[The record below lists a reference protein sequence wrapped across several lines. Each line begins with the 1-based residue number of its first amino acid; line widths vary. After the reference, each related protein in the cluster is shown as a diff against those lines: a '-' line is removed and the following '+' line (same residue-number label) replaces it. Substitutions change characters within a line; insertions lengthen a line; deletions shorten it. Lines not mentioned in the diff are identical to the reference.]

1 MGIMREDWGETSA
14 DQIISSPMS
23 LILRSGLSA
32 GMVAAW
38 MLTQSS
44 LGVGAARAEERRN
57 WLKVPERTVNSV
69 QPAAI
74 PTSRFTAT
82 SYRYRLAPGDRLV
95 MSVFKIEGYEAA
107 VEVLSD
113 GTINLPR
120 LGTVAVWGLT
130 LEEARQKITKGYRQI
145 LRRPIVYLDL
155 VRQRPIRVT
164 VTGEVE
170 RPGIYTLQ
178 VNANKADID
187 AGLGS
192 GGGWPTLVDVIAR
205 AGGITAVGDL
215 SSLELMRPGSA
226 NGAQSKRYQFDYL
239 TVLKNGG
246 HAPNPLIY
254 DGDSVR
260 VVRADSPTTTDLIAG
275 SISNFS
281 PALIQ
286 VAVIGEVRSPGA
298 LQVPPNSP
306 LAAAILKAGG
316 IEPVRGSL
324 ARVAVIRTER
334 DGSTS
339 VKKVTYSPDA
349 LLSNPNNPPLRQGD
363 IVVVDRNVRTQIT
376 DGMNAALEPLNPI
389 VNAMSILRVLGLP
402 SPTGN

>member
-1 MGIMREDWGETSA
+1 
-14 DQIISSPMS
+14 MS

-32 GMVAAW
+32 GMVLAW
-38 MLTQSS
+38 MLTLSS
-44 LGVGAARAEERRN
+44 LGVGAARSEERRN
-57 WLKVPERTVNSV
+57 WLKVPERSVKTVE
-69 QPAAI
+69 PAAAPI
-74 PTSRFTAT
+74 SRFTAT
-82 SYRYRLAPGDRLV
+82 SYRYRLAPGDQLV
-95 MSVFKIEGYEAA
+95 MSVFKIEGYEAK

-120 LGTVAVWGLT
+120 LGTVLVWGLT

-155 VRQRPIRVT
+155 ARQRPIRVT

-178 VNANKADID
+178 VNASKADID
-187 AGLGS
+187 KGLGS

-215 SSLELMRPGSA
+215 SSLELMRPSYT
-226 NGAQSKRYQFDYL
+226 NGGQSKRYKFDYL

-286 VAVIGEVRSPGA
+286 VAVIGEVKSPGSI
-298 LQVPPNSP
+298 QVPPNSP
-306 LAAAILKAGG
+306 LAAAVLKAGG
-316 IEPVRGSL
+316 IQPIRGSI

-339 VKKVTYSPDA
+339 VKKMTYSPDA

-389 VNAMSILRVLGLP
+389 VNAMSIFRVLGLP
-402 SPTGN
+402 SPFGTEN

>member
-1 MGIMREDWGETSA
+1 M
-14 DQIISSPMS
+14 
-23 LILRSGLSA
+23 LFILRSGLSA

-38 MLTQSS
+38 MLS
-44 LGVGAARAEERRN
+44 LSLLGEGVAQAEERRN
-57 WLKVPERTVNSV
+57 WLKVPERSVKTV
-69 QPAAI
+69 QPAAV
-74 PTSRFTAT
+74 PMSRFAAK
-82 SYRYRLAPGDRLV
+82 SYRYRLAPGDKLV
-95 MSVFKIEGYEAA
+95 MSVFKIEGYEAS

-130 LEEARQKITKGYRQI
+130 LEEARQKITEGYRKI

-178 VNANKADID
+178 VNASKADID

-215 SSLELMRPGSA
+215 SNLELMRPNYPNDS
-226 NGAQSKRYQFDYL
+226 QSKRYKFNYL

-260 VVRADSPTTTDLIAG
+260 VVRADSPTTADLIAG

-339 VKKVTYSPDA
+339 VKKLTYSPDA

-363 IVVVDRNVRTQIT
+363 IVVVDRNIRTQIT
-376 DGMNAALEPLNPI
+376 DGMNAALEPLDPI

>member
-1 MGIMREDWGETSA
+1 
-14 DQIISSPMS
+14 MS

-32 GMVAAW
+32 GMVVAW
-38 MLTQSS
+38 ILTLSS

-57 WLKVPERTVNSV
+57 WLKVPERSVKTV
-69 QPAAI
+69 QPAAAPI
-74 PTSRFTAT
+74 SRYTAT
-82 SYRYRLAPGDRLV
+82 SYRYRLAPGDQLL
-95 MSVFKIEGYEAA
+95 MSVFKIEGYEAK

-120 LGTVAVWGLT
+120 LGTVLVWGLT
-130 LEEARQKITKGYRQI
+130 LEEARQKITKGYGQI

-155 VRQRPIRVT
+155 ARQRPIRVT

-178 VNANKADID
+178 VNASKADID
-187 AGLGS
+187 QGLGS

-215 SSLELMRPGSA
+215 SSLELMRPSYT
-226 NGAQSKRYQFDYL
+226 NGGQSKRYKFDYL

-286 VAVIGEVRSPGA
+286 VAVIGEVKSPGSI
-298 LQVPPNSP
+298 QVPPNSP
-306 LAAAILKAGG
+306 LAAAVLKAGG
-316 IEPVRGSL
+316 IEPIRGSI

-339 VKKVTYSPDA
+339 VKKMTYSPDA
-349 LLSNPNNPPLRQGD
+349 LLSSPNNPPLRQGD
-363 IVVVDRNVRTQIT
+363 IIVVDRNVRTQIT

-389 VNAMSILRVLGLP
+389 VNAMSIFRVLGLP
-402 SPTGN
+402 SPFGTEN

>member
-1 MGIMREDWGETSA
+1 
-14 DQIISSPMS
+14 MS

-32 GMVAAW
+32 GMVVAW
-38 MLTQSS
+38 MLTLSS
-44 LGVGAARAEERRN
+44 LGVGAARSEERRN
-57 WLKVPERTVNSV
+57 WLKVPERSVKTVE
-69 QPAAI
+69 PAATPI
-74 PTSRFTAT
+74 SRYTAT
-82 SYRYRLAPGDRLV
+82 SYRYRLAPGDQLV
-95 MSVFKIEGYEAA
+95 MSVFKIEGYEAK

-120 LGTVAVWGLT
+120 LGTVLVWGLT

-155 VRQRPIRVT
+155 ARQRPIRVT

-178 VNANKADID
+178 VNASKADID
-187 AGLGS
+187 QGLGS

-215 SSLELMRPGSA
+215 SSLELMRPSYT
-226 NGAQSKRYQFDYL
+226 NGGQSKRYKFDYL

-286 VAVIGEVRSPGA
+286 VAVLGEVKSPGSI
-298 LQVPPNSP
+298 QVPPNSP
-306 LAAAILKAGG
+306 LAAAVLKAGG
-316 IEPVRGSL
+316 IEPIRGSI

-339 VKKVTYSPDA
+339 IKKMTYSPDA

-389 VNAMSILRVLGLP
+389 VNAMSIFRVLGLP
-402 SPTGN
+402 SPFGTDN

>member
-1 MGIMREDWGETSA
+1 
-14 DQIISSPMS
+14 MS
-23 LILRSGLSA
+23 LILRSGFSA
-32 GMVAAW
+32 GMVVAW
-38 MLTQSS
+38 LLTLSS

-57 WLKVPERTVNSV
+57 WLKVPERSVKTVE
-69 QPAAI
+69 PAATPI
-74 PTSRFTAT
+74 SRYTAT
-82 SYRYRLAPGDRLV
+82 SYRYRLAPGDQLV
-95 MSVFKIEGYEAA
+95 MSVFKIEGYEAK

-120 LGTVAVWGLT
+120 LGTVLVWGLT

-155 VRQRPIRVT
+155 ARQRPIRVT

-178 VNANKADID
+178 VNASKADID
-187 AGLGS
+187 KGLGS

-215 SSLELMRPGSA
+215 SSLELMRPSYT
-226 NGAQSKRYQFDYL
+226 NGGQSKRYKFDYL

-286 VAVIGEVRSPGA
+286 VAVIGEVKRPGSI
-298 LQVPPNSP
+298 QVPPNSP
-306 LAAAILKAGG
+306 LAAAVLKAGG
-316 IEPVRGSL
+316 IEPIRGSI

-339 VKKVTYSPDA
+339 VKKMTYSPDA

-389 VNAMSILRVLGLP
+389 VNAMSIFRVLGLP
-402 SPTGN
+402 SPFGTEN

>member
-1 MGIMREDWGETSA
+1 
-14 DQIISSPMS
+14 
-23 LILRSGLSA
+23 
-32 GMVAAW
+32 MVVAW
-38 MLTQSS
+38 MLTLSS
-44 LGVGAARAEERRN
+44 LGVGTARSEERRN
-57 WLKVPERTVNSV
+57 WLKVPERSVKTVE
-69 QPAAI
+69 PAAAPI
-74 PTSRFTAT
+74 SRFTAT
-82 SYRYRLAPGDRLV
+82 SYRYRLAPGDQLV
-95 MSVFKIEGYEAA
+95 MSVFKIEGYEAK

-120 LGTVAVWGLT
+120 LGTVLVWGLT

-155 VRQRPIRVT
+155 ARQRPIRVT

-178 VNANKADID
+178 VNASKADID
-187 AGLGS
+187 KGLGS

-215 SSLELMRPGSA
+215 SSLELMRPSYT
-226 NGAQSKRYQFDYL
+226 NGGQSKRYKFDYL

-286 VAVIGEVRSPGA
+286 VAVIGEVKSPGSI
-298 LQVPPNSP
+298 QVPPNSP
-306 LAAAILKAGG
+306 LAAAVLKAGG
-316 IEPVRGSL
+316 IEPIRGSI

-339 VKKVTYSPDA
+339 VKKMTYSPDA

-389 VNAMSILRVLGLP
+389 VNAMSIFRVLGLP
-402 SPTGN
+402 SPFGDEN

>member
-1 MGIMREDWGETSA
+1 
-14 DQIISSPMS
+14 MS

-32 GMVAAW
+32 GMVVAW
-38 MLTQSS
+38 MLTLSS
-44 LGVGAARAEERRN
+44 LGVGAARSEERRN
-57 WLKVPERTVNSV
+57 WLKVPERSVKTVE
-69 QPAAI
+69 PAAAPI
-74 PTSRFTAT
+74 SRFTAT
-82 SYRYRLAPGDRLV
+82 SYRYRLAPGDQLV
-95 MSVFKIEGYEAA
+95 MSVFKIEGYEAK

-120 LGTVAVWGLT
+120 LGTVLVWGLT

-155 VRQRPIRVT
+155 ARQRPIRVT

-178 VNANKADID
+178 VNASKADID
-187 AGLGS
+187 QGLGS

-215 SSLELMRPGSA
+215 SSLELMRPSYT
-226 NGAQSKRYQFDYL
+226 NGGQSKRYKFDYL

-286 VAVIGEVRSPGA
+286 VAVIGEVKSPGSI
-298 LQVPPNSP
+298 QVPPNSP

-316 IEPVRGSL
+316 IQPIRGSI

-339 VKKVTYSPDA
+339 VKKMTYSPDA

-389 VNAMSILRVLGLP
+389 VNAMSIFRVLGLP
-402 SPTGN
+402 SPFGTEN

>member
-1 MGIMREDWGETSA
+1 
-14 DQIISSPMS
+14 MS

-32 GMVAAW
+32 GMVVAW
-38 MLTQSS
+38 MLTLSS
-44 LGVGAARAEERRN
+44 LGVGAARSEERRN
-57 WLKVPERTVNSV
+57 WLKVPERSVKTVE
-69 QPAAI
+69 PAAAPI
-74 PTSRFTAT
+74 SRFTAT
-82 SYRYRLAPGDRLV
+82 SYRYRLAPGDQLV
-95 MSVFKIEGYEAA
+95 MSVFKIEGYEAK

-120 LGTVAVWGLT
+120 LGTVLVWGLT

-155 VRQRPIRVT
+155 ARQRPIRVT

-178 VNANKADID
+178 VNASKADID
-187 AGLGS
+187 KGLGS

-215 SSLELMRPGSA
+215 SSLELMRPSYT
-226 NGAQSKRYQFDYL
+226 NGGQSKRYKFDYL

-286 VAVIGEVRSPGA
+286 VAVIGEVKSPGSI
-298 LQVPPNSP
+298 QVPPNSP
-306 LAAAILKAGG
+306 LAAAVLKAGG
-316 IEPVRGSL
+316 IEPIRGSI

-339 VKKVTYSPDA
+339 VKKMTYSPDA

-389 VNAMSILRVLGLP
+389 VNAMSIFRVLGLP
-402 SPTGN
+402 SPFGTEN

>member
-1 MGIMREDWGETSA
+1 M
-14 DQIISSPMS
+14 P

-32 GMVAAW
+32 GMVVAW
-38 MLTQSS
+38 LLTLSS
-44 LGVGAARAEERRN
+44 LGVGAARSEERRN
-57 WLKVPERTVNSV
+57 WLKVPERSVKTVE
-69 QPAAI
+69 PAVTPI
-74 PTSRFTAT
+74 SRYVAT
-82 SYRYRLAPGDRLV
+82 SYRYRLAPGDQLV
-95 MSVFKIEGYEAA
+95 MSVFKIEGYEAK

-120 LGTVAVWGLT
+120 LGTVLVWGLT

-155 VRQRPIRVT
+155 ARQRPIRVT

-178 VNANKADID
+178 VNASKADID
-187 AGLGS
+187 KGLGS

-215 SSLELMRPGSA
+215 SSLELMRPSYT
-226 NGAQSKRYQFDYL
+226 NGGQSKRYKFDYL

-281 PALIQ
+281 PAFIQ
-286 VAVIGEVRSPGA
+286 VAVIGEVKSPGSI
-298 LQVPPNSP
+298 QVPPNSP
-306 LAAAILKAGG
+306 LAAAVLKAGG
-316 IEPVRGSL
+316 IEPIRGSI

-339 VKKVTYSPDA
+339 VKKMTYSPDA

-389 VNAMSILRVLGLP
+389 VNAMSIFRVLGLP
-402 SPTGN
+402 SPFGTEN

>member
-1 MGIMREDWGETSA
+1 
-14 DQIISSPMS
+14 MS

-32 GMVAAW
+32 GMVVAW
-38 MLTQSS
+38 MLTLSS
-44 LGVGAARAEERRN
+44 LGVGAARSEERRN
-57 WLKVPERTVNSV
+57 WLKVPERSVKTV
-69 QPAAI
+69 QPAAAPI
-74 PTSRFTAT
+74 SRFTAT
-82 SYRYRLAPGDRLV
+82 SYRYRLAPGDQLV
-95 MSVFKIEGYEAA
+95 MSVFKIEGYEAQ

-120 LGTVAVWGLT
+120 LGTVLVWGLT

-155 VRQRPIRVT
+155 ARQRPIRVT

-178 VNANKADID
+178 VNASKADID
-187 AGLGS
+187 QGLGS

-215 SSLELMRPGSA
+215 SSLELMRPSYT
-226 NGAQSKRYQFDYL
+226 NGGQSKRYKFDYL

-286 VAVIGEVRSPGA
+286 VAVIGEVKSPGSI
-298 LQVPPNSP
+298 QVPPNSP

-316 IEPVRGSL
+316 IQPIRGSI
-324 ARVAVIRTER
+324 ARVAVIRTDR

-339 VKKVTYSPDA
+339 VKKMTYSPDA

-389 VNAMSILRVLGLP
+389 VNAMSIFRVLGLP
-402 SPTGN
+402 SPFGTEN

>member
-1 MGIMREDWGETSA
+1 
-14 DQIISSPMS
+14 MS

-32 GMVAAW
+32 GMVVAW
-38 MLTQSS
+38 MLTLSS
-44 LGVGAARAEERRN
+44 LGVGAARSEERRN
-57 WLKVPERTVNSV
+57 WLKVPERSVKTVE
-69 QPAAI
+69 PAAAPI
-74 PTSRFTAT
+74 SRFMAT
-82 SYRYRLAPGDRLV
+82 SYRYRLAPGDQLV
-95 MSVFKIEGYEAA
+95 MSVFKIEGYEAK

-120 LGTVAVWGLT
+120 LGTVLVWGLT

-155 VRQRPIRVT
+155 ARQRPIRVT

-178 VNANKADID
+178 VNASKADID
-187 AGLGS
+187 QGLGS

-215 SSLELMRPGSA
+215 SSLELMRPSYT
-226 NGAQSKRYQFDYL
+226 NGGQSKRYKFDYL

-260 VVRADSPTTTDLIAG
+260 VVRADSPKTTDLIAG

-286 VAVIGEVRSPGA
+286 VAVIGEVKSPGSI
-298 LQVPPNSP
+298 QVPPNSP
-306 LAAAILKAGG
+306 LAAAVLKAGG
-316 IEPVRGSL
+316 IEPIRGSI

-339 VKKVTYSPDA
+339 IKKMTYSPDA

-389 VNAMSILRVLGLP
+389 VNAMSIFRVLGLP
-402 SPTGN
+402 SPFGTEN

>member
-1 MGIMREDWGETSA
+1 
-14 DQIISSPMS
+14 MS

-32 GMVAAW
+32 GMVVAW
-38 MLTQSS
+38 MLTLSS
-44 LGVGAARAEERRN
+44 LGVGAARSEERRN
-57 WLKVPERTVNSV
+57 WLKVPERSVKTV
-69 QPAAI
+69 QPAAAPI
-74 PTSRFTAT
+74 SRYTAT
-82 SYRYRLAPGDRLV
+82 SYRYRLAPGDQLL
-95 MSVFKIEGYEAA
+95 MSVFKIEGYEAK

-120 LGTVAVWGLT
+120 LGTVLVWGLT
-130 LEEARQKITKGYRQI
+130 LEEARQKITKGYGQI

-155 VRQRPIRVT
+155 ARQRPIRVT

-170 RPGIYTLQ
+170 RPGVYTLQ
-178 VNANKADID
+178 VNASKADID
-187 AGLGS
+187 QGLGS

-215 SSLELMRPGSA
+215 SSLELMRPSYT
-226 NGAQSKRYQFDYL
+226 NGGQSKRYKFDYL

-286 VAVIGEVRSPGA
+286 VAVIGEVKSPGSIE
-298 LQVPPNSP
+298 VPPNSP
-306 LAAAILKAGG
+306 LAAAVLKAGG
-316 IEPVRGSL
+316 IEPIRGSI

-339 VKKVTYSPDA
+339 VKKMTYSPDA

-376 DGMNAALEPLNPI
+376 DGMNAALEPLDPI
-389 VNAMSILRVLGLP
+389 VNAMSIFRVLGLP
-402 SPTGN
+402 SPFGSDN

>member
-1 MGIMREDWGETSA
+1 
-14 DQIISSPMS
+14 MS

-32 GMVAAW
+32 GMVLAW
-38 MLTQSS
+38 LLTLSS
-44 LGVGAARAEERRN
+44 LGVGAARSEERRN
-57 WLKVPERTVNSV
+57 WLKVPERSVKTVE
-69 QPAAI
+69 PAATPI
-74 PTSRFTAT
+74 SRYTAT
-82 SYRYRLAPGDRLV
+82 SYRYRLAPGDQLV
-95 MSVFKIEGYEAA
+95 MSVFKIEGYEAK

-120 LGTVAVWGLT
+120 LGTVLVWGLT
-130 LEEARQKITKGYRQI
+130 LEEARQKITKGYKQI

-155 VRQRPIRVT
+155 ARQRPIRVT

-178 VNANKADID
+178 VNASKADID
-187 AGLGS
+187 QGLGS

-215 SSLELMRPGSA
+215 SSLELMRPSYT
-226 NGAQSKRYQFDYL
+226 NGGQSKRYKFDYL

-260 VVRADSPTTTDLIAG
+260 VVRADSLTTTDLIAG
-275 SISNFS
+275 SITNFS
-281 PALIQ
+281 RALIQ
-286 VAVIGEVRSPGA
+286 VAVIGEVQSPGA
-298 LQVPPNSP
+298 IKVPPNSP
-306 LAAAILKAGG
+306 LAAAVLKAGG
-316 IEPVRGSL
+316 IKSIRGSI

-339 VKKVTYSPDA
+339 VKKMTYSPDA
-349 LLSNPNNPPLRQGD
+349 LLSNPNTPPLRQGD
-363 IVVVDRNVRTQIT
+363 IIVVDRNVRTQIT

-389 VNAMSILRVLGLP
+389 VNAMSIFRVLGLP
-402 SPTGN
+402 SPFGSEN

>member
-1 MGIMREDWGETSA
+1 
-14 DQIISSPMS
+14 MS
-23 LILRSGLSA
+23 FILRSGLSA
-32 GMVAAW
+32 GIVIAW
-38 MLTQSS
+38 MLTLSS

-57 WLKVPERTVNSV
+57 WLKVPERSVKTV
-69 QPAAI
+69 QPAAAPI
-74 PTSRFTAT
+74 SRFTAT
-82 SYRYRLAPGDRLV
+82 SYRYRLAPGDQLV
-95 MSVFKIEGYEAA
+95 MSVFKIEGYEAK

-120 LGTVAVWGLT
+120 LGTVLVWGLT
-130 LEEARQKITKGYRQI
+130 LEEARQKITKGYKQI

-155 VRQRPIRVT
+155 ARQRPIRVT

-178 VNANKADID
+178 VNASKADID
-187 AGLGS
+187 QGLGS

-215 SSLELMRPGSA
+215 SSLELMRPSYT
-226 NGAQSKRYQFDYL
+226 NGGQSKRYKFDYL

-260 VVRADSPTTTDLIAG
+260 VVRADSLTTTDLIAG

-281 PALIQ
+281 RALIQ
-286 VAVIGEVRSPGA
+286 VAVIGEVQSPGA
-298 LQVPPNSP
+298 IQVPPNSP
-306 LAAAILKAGG
+306 LAAAVLKAGG
-316 IEPVRGSL
+316 IKPVRGSI

-339 VKKVTYSPDA
+339 VKKMTYSPDA

-376 DGMNAALEPLNPI
+376 DGMNAALEPLDPI
-389 VNAMSILRVLGLP
+389 VNAMSIFRVLGLP
-402 SPTGN
+402 SPFGTEN

>member
-1 MGIMREDWGETSA
+1 
-14 DQIISSPMS
+14 MS
-23 LILRSGLSA
+23 FILRSGLSA
-32 GMVAAW
+32 GMVIAW
-38 MLTQSS
+38 MLTLSS
-44 LGVGAARAEERRN
+44 HGVGAARAEERRN
-57 WLKVPERTVNSV
+57 WLKVPERTVKTV
-69 QPAAI
+69 QPA
-74 PTSRFTAT
+74 PTPFSRFTTT

-120 LGTVAVWGLT
+120 LGTVLVWGLT

-155 VRQRPIRVT
+155 ARQRPIRVT

-178 VNANKADID
+178 VNASKADID
-187 AGLGS
+187 QGLGS

-215 SSLELMRPGSA
+215 SSLELMRPSYT
-226 NGAQSKRYQFDYL
+226 NGGQSKRYKFDYL

-246 HAPNPLIY
+246 HAPNPLVY

-260 VVRADSPTTTDLIAG
+260 VVKADSPTTTDLIAG

-286 VAVIGEVRSPGA
+286 VAVIGEVKSPGSIE
-298 LQVPPNSP
+298 VPPNSP
-306 LAAAILKAGG
+306 LAAAVLKAGG
-316 IEPVRGSL
+316 IEPIRGSI

-339 VKKVTYSPDA
+339 VKKMTYSPDA

-376 DGMNAALEPLNPI
+376 DGMNAALEPLDPI
-389 VNAMSILRVLGLP
+389 VNAMSIFRVLGLP
-402 SPTGN
+402 SPFGTEN

>member
-1 MGIMREDWGETSA
+1 
-14 DQIISSPMS
+14 MS

-32 GMVAAW
+32 GMVVAW
-38 MLTQSS
+38 ILTLSS

-57 WLKVPERTVNSV
+57 WLKVPERSVKTV
-69 QPAAI
+69 QPAAAPI
-74 PTSRFTAT
+74 SRYTAT
-82 SYRYRLAPGDRLV
+82 SYRYRLAPGDQLL
-95 MSVFKIEGYEAA
+95 MSVFKIEGYEAK

-120 LGTVAVWGLT
+120 LGTVLVWGLT
-130 LEEARQKITKGYRQI
+130 LEEARQKITKGYGQI

-155 VRQRPIRVT
+155 ARQRPIRVT

-170 RPGIYTLQ
+170 RPGVYTLQ
-178 VNANKADID
+178 VNASKADID
-187 AGLGS
+187 QGLGS

-215 SSLELMRPGSA
+215 SSLELMRPSYTNVG
-226 NGAQSKRYQFDYL
+226 QSKRYKFDYL

-286 VAVIGEVRSPGA
+286 VAVIGEVKSPGSI
-298 LQVPPNSP
+298 QVPPNSP
-306 LAAAILKAGG
+306 LAAAVLKAGG
-316 IEPVRGSL
+316 IEPIRGSI

-339 VKKVTYSPDA
+339 VKKMTYSPDA

-376 DGMNAALEPLNPI
+376 DGMNAALEPLDPI
-389 VNAMSILRVLGLP
+389 VNAMSIFRVLGLP
-402 SPTGN
+402 SPFGSDN

>member
-1 MGIMREDWGETSA
+1 
-14 DQIISSPMS
+14 MS

-32 GMVAAW
+32 GMVVAW
-38 MLTQSS
+38 ILTLSS

-57 WLKVPERTVNSV
+57 WLKVPERSVKTV
-69 QPAAI
+69 QPAAAPI
-74 PTSRFTAT
+74 SRYTAT
-82 SYRYRLAPGDRLV
+82 SYRYRLAPGDQLL
-95 MSVFKIEGYEAA
+95 MSVFKIEGYEAK

-120 LGTVAVWGLT
+120 LGTVLVWGLT
-130 LEEARQKITKGYRQI
+130 LEEARQKITKGYGQI

-155 VRQRPIRVT
+155 ARQRPIRVT

-170 RPGIYTLQ
+170 RPGVYTLQ
-178 VNANKADID
+178 VNASKADID
-187 AGLGS
+187 QGLGS

-215 SSLELMRPGSA
+215 SSLELMRPSYT
-226 NGAQSKRYQFDYL
+226 NGGQSKRYKFDYL

-286 VAVIGEVRSPGA
+286 VAVIGEVKSPGSI
-298 LQVPPNSP
+298 QVPPNSP
-306 LAAAILKAGG
+306 LAAAVLKAGG
-316 IEPVRGSL
+316 IEPIRGSI

-339 VKKVTYSPDA
+339 VKKMTYSPDA

-376 DGMNAALEPLNPI
+376 DGMNAALEPLDPI
-389 VNAMSILRVLGLP
+389 VNAMSIFRVLGLP
-402 SPTGN
+402 SPFGSDN

>member
-1 MGIMREDWGETSA
+1 
-14 DQIISSPMS
+14 MS

-32 GMVAAW
+32 GMVVAW
-38 MLTQSS
+38 LLTLSS
-44 LGVGAARAEERRN
+44 LGVGAARSEERRN
-57 WLKVPERTVNSV
+57 WLKVPERSVKTVE
-69 QPAAI
+69 PAATPI
-74 PTSRFTAT
+74 SRYTAT
-82 SYRYRLAPGDRLV
+82 SYRYRLAPGDQLV
-95 MSVFKIEGYEAA
+95 MSVFKIEGYEAK

-120 LGTVAVWGLT
+120 LGTVLVWGLT

-155 VRQRPIRVT
+155 ARQRPIRVT

-178 VNANKADID
+178 VNASKADID
-187 AGLGS
+187 QGLGS

-215 SSLELMRPGSA
+215 SSLELMRPSYT
-226 NGAQSKRYQFDYL
+226 NGGQSKRYKFDYL

-286 VAVIGEVRSPGA
+286 VAVIGEVKRPGSI
-298 LQVPPNSP
+298 QVPPNSP
-306 LAAAILKAGG
+306 LAAAVLKAGG
-316 IEPVRGSL
+316 IEPIRGSI

-339 VKKVTYSPDA
+339 VKKMTYSPDA

-389 VNAMSILRVLGLP
+389 VNAMSIFRVLGLP
-402 SPTGN
+402 SPFGDEN

>member
-1 MGIMREDWGETSA
+1 
-14 DQIISSPMS
+14 MS

-32 GMVAAW
+32 GMVVAW
-38 MLTQSS
+38 MLTLSS
-44 LGVGAARAEERRN
+44 LGVGAARSEERRN
-57 WLKVPERTVNSV
+57 WLKVPERSVKTV
-69 QPAAI
+69 QPAAAPI
-74 PTSRFTAT
+74 SRFTAT
-82 SYRYRLAPGDRLV
+82 SYRYRLAPGDQLV
-95 MSVFKIEGYEAA
+95 MSVFKIEGYEAK

-120 LGTVAVWGLT
+120 LGTVLVWGLT

-155 VRQRPIRVT
+155 ARQRPIRVT

-178 VNANKADID
+178 VNASKADID
-187 AGLGS
+187 QGLGS

-215 SSLELMRPGSA
+215 SSLELMRPSYT
-226 NGAQSKRYQFDYL
+226 NGGQSKRYKFDYL

-260 VVRADSPTTTDLIAG
+260 VVRADSPKTIDLIAG

-286 VAVIGEVRSPGA
+286 IAVIGEVKSPGSI
-298 LQVPPNSP
+298 QVPPNSP
-306 LAAAILKAGG
+306 LAAAVLKAGG
-316 IEPVRGSL
+316 IEPIRGSI

-339 VKKVTYSPDA
+339 VKKMTYSPDA

-389 VNAMSILRVLGLP
+389 VNAMSIFRVLGLP
-402 SPTGN
+402 SPFGTEN

>member
-1 MGIMREDWGETSA
+1 
-14 DQIISSPMS
+14 MS

-32 GMVAAW
+32 GMVVAW
-38 MLTQSS
+38 MLTLSS
-44 LGVGAARAEERRN
+44 LGVGAARSEERRN
-57 WLKVPERTVNSV
+57 WLKVPERSVKTVE
-69 QPAAI
+69 PAAAVSI
-74 PTSRFTAT
+74 SRFTAT

-95 MSVFKIEGYEAA
+95 MSVFKIDGYEAS

-120 LGTVAVWGLT
+120 LGTVVVWGLT
-130 LEEARQKITKGYRQI
+130 LEEARQKITEGYKKI

-155 VRQRPIRVT
+155 ARQRPIRVT

-178 VNANKADID
+178 VNASKSDID
-187 AGLGS
+187 QGLGS

-215 SSLELMRPGSA
+215 SSLELMRPSYT
-226 NGAQSKRYQFDYL
+226 NGGQSKRYKFDYL

-286 VAVIGEVRSPGA
+286 VAVIGEVKSPGSI
-298 LQVPPNSP
+298 QVPPNSP
-306 LAAAILKAGG
+306 LAAAVLKAGG
-316 IEPVRGSL
+316 IEPIRGSI

-339 VKKVTYSPDA
+339 VKKMTYSPDA

-376 DGMNAALEPLNPI
+376 DGMNAALEPLDPI
-389 VNAMSILRVLGLP
+389 VNAMSIFRVLGLP
-402 SPTGN
+402 SPFGNDN

>member
-1 MGIMREDWGETSA
+1 MF
-14 DQIISSPMS
+14 

-32 GMVAAW
+32 GMVVAW
-38 MLTQSS
+38 MLS
-44 LGVGAARAEERRN
+44 LASFGVGTAQAEERRN
-57 WLKVPERTVNSV
+57 WLKVPERSVKSV
-69 QPAAI
+69 QPAAV
-74 PTSRFTAT
+74 PANRYSAT
-82 SYRYRLAPGDRLV
+82 SYRYRLAPGDQLV
-95 MSVFKIEGYEAA
+95 MSVFKIEGYEAS

-120 LGTVAVWGLT
+120 LGTVLVWGLT

-155 VRQRPIRVT
+155 ARQRPIRVT

-178 VNANKADID
+178 VNASKADID

-215 SSLELMRPGSA
+215 SSLELMRPSYE
-226 NGAQSKRYQFDYL
+226 NGGQSKRYKFDYL

-260 VVRADSPTTTDLIAG
+260 VVRANSQTTTDLIAG
-275 SISNFS
+275 SVSNFS

-376 DGMNAALEPLNPI
+376 DGMNAALEPLDPI
-389 VNAMSILRVLGLP
+389 VDAMSILRVLGLP
-402 SPTGN
+402 SLTGN

>member
-1 MGIMREDWGETSA
+1 
-14 DQIISSPMS
+14 MS

-32 GMVAAW
+32 GMVVAW
-38 MLTQSS
+38 MLTLSS
-44 LGVGAARAEERRN
+44 LGVGAARSEERRN
-57 WLKVPERTVNSV
+57 WLKVPERSVKTVE
-69 QPAAI
+69 PAAAPI
-74 PTSRFTAT
+74 SRFTAT
-82 SYRYRLAPGDRLV
+82 SYRYRLAPGDQLV
-95 MSVFKIEGYEAA
+95 MSVFKIEGYEAK

-120 LGTVAVWGLT
+120 LGTVLVWGLT

-155 VRQRPIRVT
+155 ARQRPIRVT

-178 VNANKADID
+178 VNASKADID
-187 AGLGS
+187 QGLGS

-215 SSLELMRPGSA
+215 SSLELMRPSYT
-226 NGAQSKRYQFDYL
+226 NGGQSNRYKFDYL

-286 VAVIGEVRSPGA
+286 VAVLGEVKSPGSI
-298 LQVPPNSP
+298 QVPPNSP

-316 IEPVRGSL
+316 IQPIRGSI

-339 VKKVTYSPDA
+339 VKKMTYSPDA

-389 VNAMSILRVLGLP
+389 VNAMSIFRVLGLP
-402 SPTGN
+402 SPFGTEN

>member
-1 MGIMREDWGETSA
+1 
-14 DQIISSPMS
+14 MS

-32 GMVAAW
+32 GMVVAW
-38 MLTQSS
+38 MLTLSS
-44 LGVGAARAEERRN
+44 LGVGAARSEERRN
-57 WLKVPERTVNSV
+57 WLKVPERSVKTVE
-69 QPAAI
+69 PAAAPI
-74 PTSRFTAT
+74 SRFTAT
-82 SYRYRLAPGDRLV
+82 SYRYRLAPGDQLV
-95 MSVFKIEGYEAA
+95 MSVFKIEGYEAK

-120 LGTVAVWGLT
+120 LGTVLVWGLT

-155 VRQRPIRVT
+155 ARQRPIRVT

-178 VNANKADID
+178 VNASKADID
-187 AGLGS
+187 QGLGS

-215 SSLELMRPGSA
+215 SSLELMRPSYT
-226 NGAQSKRYQFDYL
+226 NGGQSKRYKFDYL

-286 VAVIGEVRSPGA
+286 VAVIGEVKSPGSI
-298 LQVPPNSP
+298 QVPPNSP
-306 LAAAILKAGG
+306 LAAAVLKAGG
-316 IEPVRGSL
+316 IQPIRGSI

-339 VKKVTYSPDA
+339 VKKMTYSPDA

-389 VNAMSILRVLGLP
+389 VNAMSIFRVLGLP
-402 SPTGN
+402 SPFGTEN

>member
-1 MGIMREDWGETSA
+1 
-14 DQIISSPMS
+14 MS
-23 LILRSGLSA
+23 LILRSGFSA
-32 GMVAAW
+32 GMVVAW
-38 MLTQSS
+38 LLTLSS
-44 LGVGAARAEERRN
+44 LGVGAARSEERRN
-57 WLKVPERTVNSV
+57 WLKVPERSVKTVE
-69 QPAAI
+69 PAAAPI
-74 PTSRFTAT
+74 SRFTAT
-82 SYRYRLAPGDRLV
+82 SYRYRLAPGDQLV
-95 MSVFKIEGYEAA
+95 MSVFKIEGYEAK

-120 LGTVAVWGLT
+120 LGTVLVWGLT

-155 VRQRPIRVT
+155 ARQRPIRVT

-178 VNANKADID
+178 VNASKADID
-187 AGLGS
+187 QGLGS

-215 SSLELMRPGSA
+215 SSLELMRPSYTNVG
-226 NGAQSKRYQFDYL
+226 QSKRYKFDYL

-286 VAVIGEVRSPGA
+286 VAVIGEVKSPGSI
-298 LQVPPNSP
+298 QVPPNSP
-306 LAAAILKAGG
+306 LAAAVLKAGG
-316 IEPVRGSL
+316 IEPIRGSI

-339 VKKVTYSPDA
+339 IKKMTYSPDA

-389 VNAMSILRVLGLP
+389 VNAMSIFRVLGLP
-402 SPTGN
+402 SPFGSEN

>member
-1 MGIMREDWGETSA
+1 
-14 DQIISSPMS
+14 
-23 LILRSGLSA
+23 
-32 GMVAAW
+32 MVAVW
-38 MLTQSS
+38 MVSFAS
-44 LGVGAARAEERRN
+44 LGEGVARAEERRN
-57 WLKVPERTVNSV
+57 WLKVPERSVKTV
-69 QPAAI
+69 QPAAAVPI
-74 PTSRFTAT
+74 SRFTAT
-82 SYRYRLAPGDRLV
+82 SYRYRLAPGDKLV
-95 MSVFKIEGYEAA
+95 MSVFKIDGYEAS

-120 LGTVAVWGLT
+120 LGTVVVWGLT
-130 LEEARQKITKGYRQI
+130 LEEARQTITEGYKKI

-178 VNANKADID
+178 VNASKADID

-215 SSLELMRPGSA
+215 SNLELMRPSYPNDG
-226 NGAQSKRYQFDYL
+226 QSKRYKFNYL
-239 TVLKNGG
+239 SVLKNGG

-260 VVRADSPTTTDLIAG
+260 VVRANSPTTADLIAG
-275 SISNFS
+275 SVSNFS

-286 VAVIGEVRSPGA
+286 VAVIGEVRRPGA

-324 ARVAVIRTER
+324 ARIAVIRTER

-339 VKKVTYSPDA
+339 VKKLTYSPDA

-363 IVVVDRNVRTQIT
+363 IVVVDRNIRTQIT
-376 DGMNAALEPLNPI
+376 DGLNAALEPLNPI
-389 VNAMSILRVLGLP
+389 VDAMSILRVLGLP

>member
-1 MGIMREDWGETSA
+1 
-14 DQIISSPMS
+14 MS

-32 GMVAAW
+32 GMVVAW
-38 MLTQSS
+38 MLTLSS
-44 LGVGAARAEERRN
+44 LGVGAARSEERRN
-57 WLKVPERTVNSV
+57 WLKVPERSVKTVE
-69 QPAAI
+69 PAAAPI
-74 PTSRFTAT
+74 SRFTAT
-82 SYRYRLAPGDRLV
+82 SYRYRLAPGDQLV
-95 MSVFKIEGYEAA
+95 MSVFKIEGYEAK

-120 LGTVAVWGLT
+120 LGTVLVWGLT

-155 VRQRPIRVT
+155 ARQRPIRVT

-178 VNANKADID
+178 VNASKADID
-187 AGLGS
+187 QGLGS

-215 SSLELMRPGSA
+215 SSLELMRPSYT
-226 NGAQSKRYQFDYL
+226 NGGQSKRYKFDYL

-286 VAVIGEVRSPGA
+286 VAVIGEVKSPGSI
-298 LQVPPNSP
+298 QVPPNSP
-306 LAAAILKAGG
+306 LAAAVLKAGG
-316 IEPVRGSL
+316 IEPIRGSI

-339 VKKVTYSPDA
+339 VKKMTYSPDA

-389 VNAMSILRVLGLP
+389 VNAMSIFRVLGLP
-402 SPTGN
+402 SPFGTDN

>member
-1 MGIMREDWGETSA
+1 
-14 DQIISSPMS
+14 MS

-32 GMVAAW
+32 GMVVAW
-38 MLTQSS
+38 MLTLSS
-44 LGVGAARAEERRN
+44 LGVGAARSEERRN
-57 WLKVPERTVNSV
+57 WLKVPERSVKTV
-69 QPAAI
+69 QPAAAPI
-74 PTSRFTAT
+74 SRFTAT
-82 SYRYRLAPGDRLV
+82 SYRYRLAPGDQLV
-95 MSVFKIEGYEAA
+95 MSVFKIEGYEAK

-120 LGTVAVWGLT
+120 LGTVLVWGLT

-155 VRQRPIRVT
+155 ARQRPIRVT

-178 VNANKADID
+178 VNASKADID
-187 AGLGS
+187 QGLGS

-215 SSLELMRPGSA
+215 SSLELMRPSYT
-226 NGAQSKRYQFDYL
+226 NGGQSKRYKFDYL

-260 VVRADSPTTTDLIAG
+260 VVRADSPTTTDIIAG

-281 PALIQ
+281 SALIQ
-286 VAVIGEVRSPGA
+286 VAVIGEVKSPGSI
-298 LQVPPNSP
+298 QVPPNSP
-306 LAAAILKAGG
+306 LAAAVLKAGG
-316 IEPVRGSL
+316 IEPIRGSI

-339 VKKVTYSPDA
+339 VKKMTYSPDA

-389 VNAMSILRVLGLP
+389 VNAMSIFRVLGLP
-402 SPTGN
+402 SPFGTEN

>member
-1 MGIMREDWGETSA
+1 
-14 DQIISSPMS
+14 MS

-32 GMVAAW
+32 GMVVAW
-38 MLTQSS
+38 MLTLSS
-44 LGVGAARAEERRN
+44 LGVGAARSEERRN
-57 WLKVPERTVNSV
+57 WLKVPERSVKTVE
-69 QPAAI
+69 PAAAPI
-74 PTSRFTAT
+74 SRFTAT
-82 SYRYRLAPGDRLV
+82 SYRYRLAPGDQLV
-95 MSVFKIEGYEAA
+95 MSVFKIEGYEAK

-120 LGTVAVWGLT
+120 LGTVLVWGLT

-155 VRQRPIRVT
+155 ARQRPIRVT

-178 VNANKADID
+178 VNASKADID
-187 AGLGS
+187 QGLGS

-215 SSLELMRPGSA
+215 SSLELMRPSYTN
-226 NGAQSKRYQFDYL
+226 NGQSKRYKFDYL

-286 VAVIGEVRSPGA
+286 VAVIGEVKSPGSI
-298 LQVPPNSP
+298 QVPPNSP
-306 LAAAILKAGG
+306 LAAAVLKAGG
-316 IEPVRGSL
+316 IEPIRGSI

-339 VKKVTYSPDA
+339 VKKMTYSPDA

-389 VNAMSILRVLGLP
+389 VNAMSIFRVLGLP
-402 SPTGN
+402 SPFGTEN

>member
-1 MGIMREDWGETSA
+1 
-14 DQIISSPMS
+14 MS
-23 LILRSGLSA
+23 FILRSGLSA
-32 GMVAAW
+32 GMVIAW
-38 MLTQSS
+38 MLTLSS
-44 LGVGAARAEERRN
+44 LGVEAARAEERRN
-57 WLKVPERTVNSV
+57 WLKVPERSVKTV
-69 QPAAI
+69 QPVAAPI
-74 PTSRFTAT
+74 SRYTAT
-82 SYRYRLAPGDRLV
+82 SYRYRLAPGDQLV
-95 MSVFKIEGYEAA
+95 MSVFKIEGYEAK

-120 LGTVAVWGLT
+120 LGTVLVWGLT

-155 VRQRPIRVT
+155 ARQRPIRVT

-178 VNANKADID
+178 VNASKADID
-187 AGLGS
+187 KGLGS

-215 SSLELMRPGSA
+215 SSLELMRPSYT
-226 NGAQSKRYQFDYL
+226 NGGQSKRYKFDYL

-260 VVRADSPTTTDLIAG
+260 VVRADSPTTNDLIAG

-281 PALIQ
+281 RALIQ
-286 VAVIGEVRSPGA
+286 VAVIGEVQSPGSI
-298 LQVPPNSP
+298 QVPPNSP
-306 LAAAILKAGG
+306 LAAAVLKAGG
-316 IEPVRGSL
+316 IKPIRGSI

-339 VKKVTYSPDA
+339 VKKMTYSPDA

-363 IVVVDRNVRTQIT
+363 IIVVDRNVRTQIT

-389 VNAMSILRVLGLP
+389 VNAMSIFRVLGLP
-402 SPTGN
+402 SPFGSGN

>member
-1 MGIMREDWGETSA
+1 
-14 DQIISSPMS
+14 
-23 LILRSGLSA
+23 
-32 GMVAAW
+32 MVVAW
-38 MLTQSS
+38 MLTLSS
-44 LGVGAARAEERRN
+44 LGVGAARSEERRN
-57 WLKVPERTVNSV
+57 WLKVPERSVKTVE
-69 QPAAI
+69 PAAAPI
-74 PTSRFTAT
+74 SRFTAT
-82 SYRYRLAPGDRLV
+82 SYRYRLAPGDQLV
-95 MSVFKIEGYEAA
+95 MSVFKIEGYEAK

-120 LGTVAVWGLT
+120 LGTVLVWGLT

-155 VRQRPIRVT
+155 ARQRPIRVT

-178 VNANKADID
+178 VNASKADID
-187 AGLGS
+187 QGLGS

-215 SSLELMRPGSA
+215 SSLELMRPSYT
-226 NGAQSKRYQFDYL
+226 NGGQSNRYKFDYL

-286 VAVIGEVRSPGA
+286 VAVIGEVKSPGSI
-298 LQVPPNSP
+298 QVPPNSP

-316 IEPVRGSL
+316 IQPIRGSI

-339 VKKVTYSPDA
+339 VKKMTYSPDA

-389 VNAMSILRVLGLP
+389 VNAMSIFRVLGLP
-402 SPTGN
+402 SPFGTQN

>member
-1 MGIMREDWGETSA
+1 
-14 DQIISSPMS
+14 MS
-23 LILRSGLSA
+23 FILRSGLSA
-32 GMVAAW
+32 GMVIAW
-38 MLTQSS
+38 MLTLSS

-57 WLKVPERTVNSV
+57 WLKVPERSVKTV
-69 QPAAI
+69 QPVAAPI
-74 PTSRFTAT
+74 SRYTAT
-82 SYRYRLAPGDRLV
+82 SYRYRLAPGDQLV
-95 MSVFKIEGYEAA
+95 MSVFKIEGYEAK

-120 LGTVAVWGLT
+120 LGTVLVWGLT
-130 LEEARQKITKGYRQI
+130 LEEARQKITKGYKQI

-155 VRQRPIRVT
+155 ARQRPIRVT

-178 VNANKADID
+178 VNASKADID
-187 AGLGS
+187 KGLGS

-215 SSLELMRPGSA
+215 SSLELMRPSYT
-226 NGAQSKRYQFDYL
+226 NGGQSKRYKFDYL

-281 PALIQ
+281 RALIQ
-286 VAVIGEVRSPGA
+286 VAVIGEVQSPGA
-298 LQVPPNSP
+298 IKVPPNSP
-306 LAAAILKAGG
+306 LAAAVLKAGG
-316 IEPVRGSL
+316 IKPIRGSI

-339 VKKVTYSPDA
+339 VKKMTYSPDA

-376 DGMNAALEPLNPI
+376 DGMNAALEPLDPI
-389 VNAMSILRVLGLP
+389 VNAMSIFRVLGLP
-402 SPTGN
+402 SPFGTEN

>member
-1 MGIMREDWGETSA
+1 
-14 DQIISSPMS
+14 MS

-32 GMVAAW
+32 GMVVAW
-38 MLTQSS
+38 ILTLSS

-57 WLKVPERTVNSV
+57 WLKVPERSVKTVE
-69 QPAAI
+69 PAAAPI
-74 PTSRFTAT
+74 SRFTAT
-82 SYRYRLAPGDRLV
+82 SYRYRLAPGDQLL
-95 MSVFKIEGYEAA
+95 MSVFKIEGYEAK

-120 LGTVAVWGLT
+120 LGTVLVWGLT
-130 LEEARQKITKGYRQI
+130 LEEARQKITKGYGQI

-155 VRQRPIRVT
+155 ARQRPIRVT

-170 RPGIYTLQ
+170 RPGVYTLQ
-178 VNANKADID
+178 VNASKADID
-187 AGLGS
+187 QGLGS

-215 SSLELMRPGSA
+215 SGLELMRPSYT
-226 NGAQSKRYQFDYL
+226 NGGQSKRYKFDYL

-246 HAPNPLIY
+246 HAPNPLVY

-286 VAVIGEVRSPGA
+286 VAVIGEVKSPGSIE
-298 LQVPPNSP
+298 VPPNSP
-306 LAAAILKAGG
+306 LAAAVLKAGG
-316 IEPVRGSL
+316 IEPIRGSI

-339 VKKVTYSPDA
+339 VKKMTYSPDA

-389 VNAMSILRVLGLP
+389 VNAMSIFRVLGLP
-402 SPTGN
+402 SPFGTEN

>member
-1 MGIMREDWGETSA
+1 
-14 DQIISSPMS
+14 
-23 LILRSGLSA
+23 
-32 GMVAAW
+32 MVVAW
-38 MLTQSS
+38 MLTLSS
-44 LGVGAARAEERRN
+44 LGVGAARSEERRN
-57 WLKVPERTVNSV
+57 WLKVPERSVKTVE
-69 QPAAI
+69 PAAAPI
-74 PTSRFTAT
+74 SRFTAT
-82 SYRYRLAPGDRLV
+82 SYRYRLAPGDQLV
-95 MSVFKIEGYEAA
+95 MSVFKIEGYEAK

-120 LGTVAVWGLT
+120 LGTVLVWGLT

-155 VRQRPIRVT
+155 ARQRPIRVT

-178 VNANKADID
+178 VNASKADID
-187 AGLGS
+187 KGLGS

-215 SSLELMRPGSA
+215 SSLELMRPSYT
-226 NGAQSKRYQFDYL
+226 NGGQSKRYKFDYL

-286 VAVIGEVRSPGA
+286 VAVIGEVKSPGSI
-298 LQVPPNSP
+298 QVPPNSP
-306 LAAAILKAGG
+306 LAAAVLKAGG
-316 IEPVRGSL
+316 IEPIRGSI

-339 VKKVTYSPDA
+339 VKKMTYSPDA

-389 VNAMSILRVLGLP
+389 VNAMSIFRVLGLP
-402 SPTGN
+402 SPFGTEN

>member
-1 MGIMREDWGETSA
+1 
-14 DQIISSPMS
+14 MS

-32 GMVAAW
+32 GMVVAW
-38 MLTQSS
+38 ILTLSS

-57 WLKVPERTVNSV
+57 WLKVPERSVKTV
-69 QPAAI
+69 QPAAAPI
-74 PTSRFTAT
+74 SRYTAT
-82 SYRYRLAPGDRLV
+82 SYRYRLAPGDQLL
-95 MSVFKIEGYEAA
+95 MSVFKSEGYEAK

-120 LGTVAVWGLT
+120 LGTVLVWGLT
-130 LEEARQKITKGYRQI
+130 LEEARQKITKGYGQI

-155 VRQRPIRVT
+155 ARQRPIRVT

-170 RPGIYTLQ
+170 RPGVYTLQ
-178 VNANKADID
+178 VNASKADID
-187 AGLGS
+187 QGLGS

-215 SSLELMRPGSA
+215 SSLELMRPSYT
-226 NGAQSKRYQFDYL
+226 NGGQSKRYKFDYL

-286 VAVIGEVRSPGA
+286 VAVIGEVKSPGSI
-298 LQVPPNSP
+298 QVPPNSP
-306 LAAAILKAGG
+306 LAAAVLKAGG
-316 IEPVRGSL
+316 IEPIRGSI

-339 VKKVTYSPDA
+339 VKKMTYSPDA
-349 LLSNPNNPPLRQGD
+349 LLSNPNNPPLRKGD

-389 VNAMSILRVLGLP
+389 VNAMSIFRVLGLP
-402 SPTGN
+402 SPFGTEN

>member
-1 MGIMREDWGETSA
+1 
-14 DQIISSPMS
+14 MS
-23 LILRSGLSA
+23 LIFRSGLSA
-32 GMVAAW
+32 GMVAVW
-38 MLTQSS
+38 MVSFAS
-44 LGVGAARAEERRN
+44 LGEGVARAEERRN
-57 WLKVPERTVNSV
+57 WLKVPERSVKTV
-69 QPAAI
+69 QPAAAVPI
-74 PTSRFTAT
+74 SRFTAT
-82 SYRYRLAPGDRLV
+82 SYRYRLAPGDKLV
-95 MSVFKIEGYEAA
+95 MSVFKIDGYEAS

-120 LGTVAVWGLT
+120 LGTVVVWGLT
-130 LEEARQKITKGYRQI
+130 LEEARQTITEGYKKI

-155 VRQRPIRVT
+155 VQQRPIRVT

-178 VNANKADID
+178 VNASKADID

-215 SSLELMRPGSA
+215 SSLELMRPSYP
-226 NGAQSKRYQFDYL
+226 NGGQSKRYKFNYL
-239 TVLKNGG
+239 SVLKNGG

-260 VVRADSPTTTDLIAG
+260 VVRANSPTTADLIAG
-275 SISNFS
+275 SVSNFS

-286 VAVIGEVRSPGA
+286 VGVIGEVRRPGA

-324 ARVAVIRTER
+324 ARIAVIRTER

-339 VKKVTYSPDA
+339 VKKLTYSPDA

-363 IVVVDRNVRTQIT
+363 IVVVDRNIRTQIT
-376 DGMNAALEPLNPI
+376 DGLNAALEPLNPI
-389 VNAMSILRVLGLP
+389 VDAMSILRVLGLP
-402 SPTGN
+402 SSTGN

>member
-1 MGIMREDWGETSA
+1 M
-14 DQIISSPMS
+14 
-23 LILRSGLSA
+23 LFILRSGLSA

-38 MLTQSS
+38 MLS
-44 LGVGAARAEERRN
+44 LSLLGEGVAQAEERRN
-57 WLKVPERTVNSV
+57 WLKVPERSVKTV
-69 QPAAI
+69 QPAAVPI
-74 PTSRFTAT
+74 SRFAAK
-82 SYRYRLAPGDRLV
+82 SYRYRLAPGDKLV
-95 MSVFKIEGYEAA
+95 MSVFKIEGYEAS

-130 LEEARQKITKGYRQI
+130 LEEARQKITEGYRKI

-178 VNANKADID
+178 VNASKADID

-215 SSLELMRPGSA
+215 SNLELMRPNYPNDS
-226 NGAQSKRYQFDYL
+226 QSKRYKFNYL

-260 VVRADSPTTTDLIAG
+260 VVRADSPTTADLIAG

-339 VKKVTYSPDA
+339 VKKLTYSPDA

-363 IVVVDRNVRTQIT
+363 IVVVDRNIRTQIT
-376 DGMNAALEPLNPI
+376 DGMNAALEPLDPI

>member
-1 MGIMREDWGETSA
+1 
-14 DQIISSPMS
+14 MS
-23 LILRSGLSA
+23 LIFRSGLSA
-32 GMVAAW
+32 GMVAVW
-38 MLTQSS
+38 MLS
-44 LGVGAARAEERRN
+44 LASFGEGVAGAEERRN
-57 WLKVPERTVNSV
+57 WLKVPERSVKTV
-69 QPAAI
+69 QPAAAVPI
-74 PTSRFTAT
+74 SRFTEK
-82 SYRYRLAPGDRLV
+82 SYRYRLAPGDQLV
-95 MSVFKIEGYEAA
+95 MSVFKIEGYEAS
-107 VEVLSD
+107 VEILSD

-120 LGTVAVWGLT
+120 LGTVMVWGLT
-130 LEEARQKITKGYRQI
+130 LEEARQKITNGYKQI

-155 VRQRPIRVT
+155 ARQRPIRVT

-178 VNANKADID
+178 VNASKSDID
-187 AGLGS
+187 QGLGS

-215 SSLELMRPGSA
+215 SSLELMRPSYT
-226 NGAQSKRYQFDYL
+226 NGGQSKRYKFDYL

-286 VAVIGEVRSPGA
+286 VAVIGEVKSPGSI
-298 LQVPPNSP
+298 QVPPNSP
-306 LAAAILKAGG
+306 LAAAVLKAGG
-316 IEPVRGSL
+316 IEPIRGSI

-339 VKKVTYSPDA
+339 VKKMTYSPDA

-389 VNAMSILRVLGLP
+389 VNAMSIFRVLGLP
-402 SPTGN
+402 SPFGTDN

>member
-1 MGIMREDWGETSA
+1 
-14 DQIISSPMS
+14 MS

-32 GMVAAW
+32 GMVVAW
-38 MLTQSS
+38 ILTLSS

-57 WLKVPERTVNSV
+57 WLKVPERSVKTV
-69 QPAAI
+69 QPAAAPI
-74 PTSRFTAT
+74 SRYTAT
-82 SYRYRLAPGDRLV
+82 SYRYRLAPGDQLL
-95 MSVFKIEGYEAA
+95 MSVFKIEGYEAK

-120 LGTVAVWGLT
+120 LGTVLVWGLT
-130 LEEARQKITKGYRQI
+130 LEEARQKITKGYGQI

-155 VRQRPIRVT
+155 ARQRPIRVT
-164 VTGEVE
+164 VTGEIE
-170 RPGIYTLQ
+170 RPGVYTLQ
-178 VNANKADID
+178 VNASKADID
-187 AGLGS
+187 QGLGS

-215 SSLELMRPGSA
+215 SSLELMRPSYT
-226 NGAQSKRYQFDYL
+226 NGGQSKRYKFDYL

-286 VAVIGEVRSPGA
+286 VAVIGEVKSPGSI
-298 LQVPPNSP
+298 QVPPNSP
-306 LAAAILKAGG
+306 LAAAVLKAGG
-316 IEPVRGSL
+316 IEPIRGSI

-339 VKKVTYSPDA
+339 VKKMTYSPDA

-389 VNAMSILRVLGLP
+389 VNAMSIFRVLGLP
-402 SPTGN
+402 SPFGTEN

>member
-1 MGIMREDWGETSA
+1 
-14 DQIISSPMS
+14 MS

-32 GMVAAW
+32 GMVVAW
-38 MLTQSS
+38 LLTLSS
-44 LGVGAARAEERRN
+44 LGVGAARSEERRN
-57 WLKVPERTVNSV
+57 WLKVPERSV
-69 QPAAI
+69 KSVEPAAAPI
-74 PTSRFTAT
+74 SRFTAT
-82 SYRYRLAPGDRLV
+82 SYRYRLAPGDQLV
-95 MSVFKIEGYEAA
+95 MSVFKIEGYEAKG
-107 VEVLSD
+107 EVLSD

-120 LGTVAVWGLT
+120 LGTVLVWGLT

-155 VRQRPIRVT
+155 ARQRPIRVT

-178 VNANKADID
+178 VNASKADID
-187 AGLGS
+187 QGLGS

-205 AGGITAVGDL
+205 AGGITADGDL
-215 SSLELMRPGSA
+215 SSLELMRPSYT
-226 NGAQSKRYQFDYL
+226 NGGQSKRYKFDYL

-286 VAVIGEVRSPGA
+286 VAVLGEVKSPGSI
-298 LQVPPNSP
+298 QVPPNSP

-316 IEPVRGSL
+316 IQPIRGSI
-324 ARVAVIRTER
+324 ARVAVIRTDR

-339 VKKVTYSPDA
+339 VKKMTYSPDA

-389 VNAMSILRVLGLP
+389 VNAMSIFRVLGLP
-402 SPTGN
+402 SPFGTEN